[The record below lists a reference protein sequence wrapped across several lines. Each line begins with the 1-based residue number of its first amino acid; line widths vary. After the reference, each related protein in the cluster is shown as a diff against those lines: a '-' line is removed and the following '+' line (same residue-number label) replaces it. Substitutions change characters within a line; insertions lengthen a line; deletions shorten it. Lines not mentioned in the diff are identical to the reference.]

1 MTFLWLALIAVFVL
15 VEIWLTKR
23 SHRRSAW
30 RTLNGDR
37 VALAVGVAWCAVAVA
52 DSWADDTDPVGGL
65 LFGGLTG
72 AVVACV
78 VATARRK
85 SAYLRGKK
93 NASY

>member
-37 VALAVGVAWCAVAVA
+37 VALAVGVAWCAIAVA
-52 DSWADDTDPVGGL
+52 TSWAGDGDPVGGL

-72 AVVACV
+72 TVVACV

-85 SAYLRGKK
+85 SAHPRGKK

>member
-1 MTFLWLALIAVFVL
+1 MTIVWLALIVVFVL

-30 RTLNGDR
+30 RTLDGDR
-37 VALAVGVAWCAVAVA
+37 VALAVGVAWCAIAVA
-52 DSWADDTDPVGGL
+52 TAWADDGDPIGGL

-72 AVVACV
+72 VVVACV

-85 SAYLRGKK
+85 IAYMRGK
-93 NASY
+93 NSASC